1 MSILEEM
8 KRRWQTSRNVLD
20 GDAARLERQLTWRL
34 IGALILIATLAGLA
48 FGFTLDV
55 HSTAYIAGIALLVL
69 FPVFY
74 LADGHHAYP
83 RIAALLIGL
92 CQFLVVSFAAVYS
105 NVVLNAMALPYRD
118 MELAAL
124 DAMIGIDWPALVLWI
139 DSKAWLAI
147 TFCIAY
153 WSLNYQPLLLLIGL
167 AIWRGSREIHAFL
180 LAWTIALLFT
190 TAISPLT
197 PAVAG
202 YAHFGIDVAALQHM
216 KSQGGY
222 IYLPVLEAVRD
233 GSLRHLDLEA
243 LKGIVTFP
251 SFHASAAVLLAW
263 GFWQLPYARWP
274 MLALNAVMTV
284 SVVYAGSHYVT
295 DLIGGCAIAAAAIVT
310 AGNNRAVRSL
320 GRWLKPVSRC
330 EQGAAPLEQA

>member
-1 MSILEEM
+1 MSIAEEM
-8 KRRWQTSRNVLD
+8 RRRWQTARQVLEA
-20 GDAARLERQLTWRL
+20 DAARALRTLTWRL
-34 IGALILIATLAGLA
+34 IGSLILIATLAGVA

-55 HSTAYIAGIALLVL
+55 HSTAYIAGIALMVL

-74 LADGHHAYP
+74 LADGHRAYP

-92 CQFLVVSFAAVYS
+92 CQFIVVSFAAVYS
-105 NVVLNAMALPYRD
+105 NVVLNAVALPYRD
-118 MELAAL
+118 VELAAL
-124 DAMIGIDWPALVLWI
+124 DAMMGIDWPALVLWI
-139 DSKAWLAI
+139 DATPWLAI
-147 TFCIAY
+147 TFCISY

-167 AIWRGSREIHAFL
+167 AIWRGSREIYAFL

-202 YAHFGIDVAALQHM
+202 YAHFGIDVASLDYM

-274 MLALNAVMTV
+274 MLVLNAIMTV
-284 SVVYAGSHYVT
+284 SVIYAGSHYVT
-295 DLIGGCAIAAAAIVT
+295 DILGGCAIAALAIVM
-310 AGNNRAVRSL
+310 ARQPGALRSWLPSFRAA
-320 GRWLKPVSRC
+320 
-330 EQGAAPLEQA
+330 QTGAKAAAQLEQA